1 MKTENIGEQACHKM
15 KEHCMSDKFMRSLT
29 DIMSSSLSPGGEI
42 PGGAGEQGSRADSER
57 VERTQRE
64 T

>member
-1 MKTENIGEQACHKM
+1 MKTENIGEQ
-15 KEHCMSDKFMRSLT
+15 FMRSLT